1 MADEQL
7 PGRPRPR
14 TGIGV
19 DDTDGTESRHRKG
32 LLVSFTLLTLPAGVL
47 WGAIYWFLDERAAAV
62 VPWTYT
68 GVAAAGLGVFHLRH
82 DFALFR
88 NVLLSSILLAP
99 GLMTVLLGGFA
110 ASSGVILWSL
120 LAPFAAIAF
129 SSPVQARAWFAA
141 YLGSLVATAALTG
154 IVRPVPADLPEGL
167 HLAFL
172 GMNIGAVSLLGFLLM
187 ASFAQQREDAQRRA
201 DALLLNILPH
211 RVADLL
217 KARHQR
223 IAEQIEATTILFAD
237 VVDFTPMSAR
247 LQPAEVVDLLDEVFT
262 GFDDLADRYGLEKI
276 KTIGDCY
283 MVAAGVPVPRDD
295 HAHAAADMALAMCE
309 MVDRLQRDD
318 GSSLQLRIGIN
329 SGPVVAGVIG
339 RKRFIYDLWGDV
351 VNTASRME
359 SHGAPGRIQ
368 ITASTHAL
376 LADAFECVPR
386 GRVEVKGKGEV
397 EAWFLLG
404 RRSGSRR
411 PATVA
416 GVATTG
422 MEATG

>member
-1 MADEQL
+1 MADEHL

-14 TGIGV
+14 TGIGI
-19 DDTDGTESRHRKG
+19 DETDGTESRHRKG
-32 LLVSFTLLTLPAGVL
+32 LLVSFTLLTLPAAVL
-47 WGAIYWFLDERAAAV
+47 WGAIYWFVGERAAGTI
-62 VPWTYT
+62 PWAYA
-68 GVAAAGLGVFHLRH
+68 GVAAIGLAAFHVRH

-88 NVLLSSILLAP
+88 NVLLVSILAAP
-99 GLMTVLLGGFA
+99 ALMTVLLGGFA

-129 SSPVQARAWFAA
+129 SSPGQARAWFLA
-141 YLGSLVATAALTG
+141 YVGVLVVTTVLTG
-154 IVRPVPADLPEGL
+154 IVRPAPAALPEGL
-167 HLAFL
+167 HLAFI

-318 GSSLQLRIGIN
+318 GTALQLRIGLN

-351 VNTASRME
+351 VTTASRME
-359 SHGAPGRIQ
+359 SQGAPGRIQ
-368 ITASTHAL
+368 ITASTHEVIGDTFA
-376 LADAFECVPR
+376 CVPR
-386 GRVEVKGKGEV
+386 GPVEVKGKGMV

-404 RRSGSRR
+404 RHEASAR
-411 PATVA
+411 PASVA
-416 GVATTG
+416 EVSPDGRG
-422 MEATG
+422 ATG

>member
-1 MADEQL
+1 MSDDHR
-7 PGRPRPR
+7 PGRFRPR

-19 DDTDGTESRHRKG
+19 DETDGTESRHRKG
-32 LLVSFTLLTLPAGVL
+32 LLVSFTLLTLPAAVL
-47 WGAIYWFLDERAAAV
+47 WGAIYWFVGERAAAA
-62 VPWTYT
+62 VPWAY
-68 GVAAAGLGVFHLRH
+68 AAIAGMGLAAFHLRH

-88 NVLLSSILLAP
+88 NVLLVSILAAP
-99 GLMTVLLGGFA
+99 AFMTVLLGGFA

-129 SSPVQARAWFAA
+129 SPPGHARAWFVAYVGVLAA
-141 YLGSLVATAALTG
+141 TTALTG
-154 IVRPVPADLPEGL
+154 VVRPTPADLPEGL

-309 MVDRLQRDD
+309 MADRLQRDD
-318 GSSLQLRIGIN
+318 GTSLQLRIGLN

-368 ITASTHAL
+368 ITAATHAL
-376 LADAFECVPR
+376 IRHAFECVPR
-386 GRVEVKGKGEV
+386 GPVEVKGKGEV

-404 RRSGSRR
+404 RRGASAQ
-411 PATVA
+411 PASMVGGAQA
-416 GVATTG
+416 GIGATR
-422 MEATG
+422 

>member
-1 MADEQL
+1 MADEH
-7 PGRPRPR
+7 RPQPR
-14 TGIGV
+14 SGIGV
-19 DDTDGTESRHRKG
+19 DETDGTESRHRKG
-32 LLVSFTLLTLPAGVL
+32 LLVSFTLLTLPAAVL
-47 WGAIYWFLDERAAAV
+47 WGAIYWFVGERGAGV
-62 VPWTYT
+62 VPWAYAV
-68 GVAAAGLGVFHLRH
+68 VASIGLGAFHLRH
-82 DFALFR
+82 DFVLFR
-88 NVLLSSILLAP
+88 NVLLVSILVAP
-99 GLMTVLLGGFA
+99 AVMTVLLGGFA

-129 SSPVQARAWFAA
+129 SSPGQARAWFAA
-141 YLGSLVATAALTG
+141 YLGILVAATALTG
-154 IVRPVPADLPEGL
+154 IVRPTPADLPEGL

-247 LQPAEVVDLLDEVFT
+247 LQPAQVVDLLDEVFS
-262 GFDDLADRYGLEKI
+262 GFDDLADRFGLEKI

-295 HAHAAADMALAMCE
+295 HAQAAADMALAMCE
-309 MVDRLQRDD
+309 MVDRLERDD
-318 GSSLQLRIGIN
+318 GTALQLRIGLN

-368 ITASTHAL
+368 ITASTHEL
-376 LADAFECVPR
+376 IRDAFECVPR
-386 GRVEVKGKGEV
+386 GPVEVKGKGEV
-397 EAWFLLG
+397 DAWFLLG
-404 RRSGSRR
+404 RRGGAA
-411 PATVA
+411 ATAPRVEVA
-416 GVATTG
+416 RTGIGATR
-422 MEATG
+422 

>member
-1 MADEQL
+1 MADEHRS
-7 PGRPRPR
+7 PPR

-19 DDTDGTESRHRKG
+19 DETDGTESRHRKG
-32 LLVSFTLLTLPAGVL
+32 LLVSFTLLTLPAAVL
-47 WGAIYWFLDERAAAV
+47 WGAIYWFVGERGAAL
-62 VPWTYT
+62 VPWAYAL
-68 GVAAAGLGVFHLRH
+68 VASIGLGAFHLRH

-88 NVLLSSILLAP
+88 NVLLVSILAAP
-99 GLMTVLLGGFA
+99 AVMTVLLGGFA
-110 ASSGVILWSL
+110 ASSGLILWSL

-129 SSPVQARAWFAA
+129 SSPRQARAWFAA
-141 YLGSLVATAALTG
+141 YLGVLVAATALAG
-154 IVRPVPADLPEGL
+154 VVRPTPADLPEGL
-167 HLAFL
+167 QLAFL

-187 ASFAQQREDAQRRA
+187 ASFAHQREDAQRRA

-247 LQPAEVVDLLDEVFT
+247 LQPAQVVDLLDEVFS
-262 GFDDLADRYGLEKI
+262 GFDDLADRFGLEKI

-295 HAHAAADMALAMCE
+295 HAQAAADMALAMCE
-309 MVDRLQRDD
+309 MVDRLERDD
-318 GSSLQLRIGIN
+318 GTALQLRIGLN

-368 ITASTHAL
+368 ITASTHEL
-376 LADAFECVPR
+376 IRDAFECVSR
-386 GRVEVKGKGEV
+386 GPVVVKGKGV
-397 EAWFLLG
+397 VDAWFLLG
-404 RRSGSRR
+404 RRGLAAPPTSRVEVAR
-411 PATVA
+411 TGIGATR
-416 GVATTG
+416 
-422 MEATG
+422 